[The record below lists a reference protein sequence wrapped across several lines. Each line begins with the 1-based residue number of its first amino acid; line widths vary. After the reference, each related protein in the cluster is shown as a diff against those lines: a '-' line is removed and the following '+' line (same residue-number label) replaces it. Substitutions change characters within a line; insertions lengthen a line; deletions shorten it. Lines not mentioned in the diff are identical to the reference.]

1 MTTIIVVISILL
13 QLSAAVWAIRLI
25 RLTGRRTAWI
35 LISVALLL
43 MAVRRIIA
51 LVVLLMKG
59 SSPATDLNE
68 VVGLTISVLM
78 FLGVLLIESYFRH
91 IQAAEREVR
100 EREHLFHRLFEKGGE
115 ANLLIDNGVFVDC
128 NERALELLGLTS
140 PGQLLGRHPSSI
152 SPPQQP
158 DGVPSEQKAR
168 AMIER
173 GLTDGSVRFEWMHS
187 RADGSEV
194 PVDVI
199 LTAIPLHG
207 RMILH
212 TAWRDISA
220 RRRAEQALRESL
232 QTSEEIIRSIPL
244 GIFIYQYDA
253 ATDRLLVIG
262 GNSEAEHLTGT
273 HLAELRGKGM
283 DELWGPWYSRPG
295 VKERVMGVIRTGTL
309 YHEESVEYDDGRL
322 KGIFR
327 ISLFRL
333 PGFRVVVSFE
343 DITAQRQREEAIRL
357 SEERHRTLVET
368 MAQGVVYQ
376 GSDGRILST
385 NPAGERIL
393 GLTFDQMIGRTSTD
407 PRWRTVREDGSDFP
421 GEAHPAMEALRTGQ
435 PVNGVMMG
443 VYNPATD
450 TYRWLIVNALPLFRP
465 GEHSPYQVYATFT
478 DITALKLA
486 EEENRL
492 LNTQLEDRVKERT
505 SELEYSNQELEAFTY
520 SISHDLQAPVR
531 AIEGFSRALAER
543 CAAQLSP
550 DGLRYLEYL
559 KESAGKMQDLIQALL
574 TLSRMGRTP
583 INTATVDP
591 TVLVRDVLATL
602 QPELEG
608 RAADIQIDPLPP
620 LIADPTLMKQVF
632 HNLLSNAIK
641 FTARCERARIQVG
654 CTVAGSSRVYFVR
667 DNGVGFDPEH
677 AERLFGVFQRLHSEE
692 DFKGTG
698 VGLAIVQ
705 RIIRRHG
712 GWIWAEARPGE
723 GATFYFHLH
732 GQSRSTEVTA

>member
-1 MTTIIVVISILL
+1 MTTIIVVISIIL
-13 QLSAAVWAIRLI
+13 QLTAAVWAIRLN

-35 LISVALLL
+35 LISIALVL

-51 LVVLLMKG
+51 LSILLLKAPT
-59 SSPATDLNE
+59 PATDLNE
-68 VVGLTISVLM
+68 IVGLAISVLM
-78 FLGVLLIESYFRH
+78 FLGVLLIEGYFRH
-91 IQAAEREVR
+91 NQEAEREVR

-115 ANLLIDNGVFVDC
+115 ANLLIDNGVFIDC
-128 NERALELLGLTS
+128 NDRAVEMLGLTT
-140 PGQLLGRHPSSI
+140 PAQLLGREPGSI

-158 DGVPSEQKAR
+158 DGVASDCKAR

-173 GLTDGSVRFEWMHS
+173 GLTDGSVRFEWMHT
-187 RADGSEV
+187 RADGSEL

-199 LTAIPLHG
+199 LTAIPFHG
-207 RMILH
+207 RTILH

-232 QTSEEIIRSIPL
+232 QTSEDIIRSMPS

-253 ATDRLLVIG
+253 ATDRFLVIG
-262 GNSEAEHLTGT
+262 GNSEAERLTGT
-273 HLAELRGKGM
+273 HLTELRGRGM
-283 DELWGPWYSRPG
+283 EELWRTWYSRPG
-295 VKERVMGVIRTGTL
+295 VRERVMDVIRNGSP
-309 YHEESVEYDDGRL
+309 YHDESVEYDDGHFKGTFRL
-322 KGIFR
+322 
-327 ISLFRL
+327 SVFRL
-333 PGFRVVVSFE
+333 PGFRVVMTFE
-343 DITAQRQREEAIRL
+343 DITVQRQREEAIRL

-376 GSDGRILST
+376 GADGHILST

-393 GLTFDQMIGRTSTD
+393 GLSFDQMIGRTSMD

-421 GEAHPAMEALRTGQ
+421 GDAHPAMEALRTGQ
-435 PVNGVMMG
+435 PVNGAMMG

-450 TYRWLIVNALPLFRP
+450 TCRWIIVNAVPLFRP
-465 GEHSPYQVYATFT
+465 GELSPYQVYATFT

-486 EEENRL
+486 EEENRI
-492 LNTQLEDRVKERT
+492 LNAQLEDRVKART
-505 SELEYSNQELEAFTY
+505 SELEYANQELEAFTY

-550 DGLRYLEYL
+550 DGQRYLEFL
-559 KESAGKMQDLIQALL
+559 QESAGKMQDLIQALL
-574 TLSRMGRTP
+574 KLSRTGRTP

-591 TVLVRDVLATL
+591 AVLVRDVLATL
-602 QPELEG
+602 QSELEG
-608 RAADIQIDPLPP
+608 RVVDIQVDPLPHM
-620 LIADPTLMKQVF
+620 IADPTLMKQVF

-641 FTARCERARIQVG
+641 FTARCQRAEIHVG
-654 CTVAGSSRVYFVR
+654 CKVAGPSRVYFVR

-677 AERLFGVFQRLHSEE
+677 AERLFGVFQRLHREE

-705 RIIRRHG
+705 RIIRRHS
-712 GWIWAEARPGE
+712 GWIWAEARPGG

-732 GQSRSTEVTA
+732 GQPKTAEVPA